1 MASSII
7 SWKITYQ
14 HNNRLVIEINL
25 GNTLE
30 EKPEGVYELSETITN
45 PALNKTVDIDLT
57 IKDDRPPLEAQL
69 LQERFNTSELGTLN
83 WVD

>member
-25 GNTLE
+25 ENTLE

-45 PALNKTVDIDLT
+45 LELNKTVDIDLT
-57 IKDDRPPLEAQL
+57 IKDDRRSKLHAL
-69 LQERFNTSELGTLN
+69 KTLMQSLN
-83 WVD
+83 LI

>member
-25 GNTLE
+25 ENTLE
-30 EKPEGVYELSETITN
+30 EKPESVFGDSRTIPGRREISGSIKEEL
-45 PALNKTVDIDLT
+45 
-57 IKDDRPPLEAQL
+57 
-69 LQERFNTSELGTLN
+69 
-83 WVD
+83 